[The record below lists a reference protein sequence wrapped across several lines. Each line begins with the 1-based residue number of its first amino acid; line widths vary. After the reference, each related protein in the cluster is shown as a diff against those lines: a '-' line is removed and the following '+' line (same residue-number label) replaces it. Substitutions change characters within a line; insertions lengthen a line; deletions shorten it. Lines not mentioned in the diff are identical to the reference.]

1 MGYQSM
7 LRSSVIRAGAARQL
21 ALRNGARTLATRVSA
36 HSDEDSHG
44 KHGRAKVHENETF
57 LTGSSS
63 LYAEQM
69 YENYLADRNSVHET
83 WRKYFDDLEGGKSYE
98 EKYFNRPTVV
108 VSSVKQ
114 SAATSTGTTASVGAT
129 DANKT
134 HLAVRTCFNLYHGF
148 LQS

>member
-1 MGYQSM
+1 MG
-7 LRSSVIRAGAARQL
+7 RKQL
-21 ALRNGARTLATRVSA
+21 SRTLATRA
-36 HSDEDSHG
+36 
-44 KHGRAKVHENETF
+44 HENETF

-69 YENYLADRNSVHET
+69 YENYVADRNSVHET
-83 WRKYFDDLEGGKSYE
+83 WRKYFDDLEKGKNYE

-114 SAATSTGTTASVGAT
+114 SASTSTVAAM

-134 HLAVRTCFNLYHGF
+134 HLAVSEIHCHV
-148 LQS
+148 

>member
-1 MGYQSM
+1 MGYQIF
-7 LRSSVIRAGAARQL
+7 LRASTRIPSLIG
-21 ALRNGARTLATRVSA
+21 RNQYYSRTLATR
-36 HSDEDSHG
+36 
-44 KHGRAKVHENETF
+44 VHENETF

-69 YENYLADRNSVHET
+69 YENYMADRNSVHET
-83 WRKYFDDLEGGKSYE
+83 WRKYFDDLDEGKNYE

-114 SAATSTGTTASVGAT
+114 SASTSAVAAM

-134 HLAVRTCFNLYHGF
+134 HLAVCNPILDLDFVTLFLDTLFFKNINLYGYF
-148 LQS
+148 Q